1 MPFYIINRRST
12 FLRIDLVTKR
22 IEIGARGS
30 AGPFPDDEWTA
41 DLTRKEKD
49 GDVFTQSYTESIP
62 AEKPPEK
69 TTRRHERPATPSDK
83 SESEE

>member
-12 FLRIDLVTKR
+12 FLRIGLVTKQVD
-22 IEIGARGS
+22 IGARGS

-49 GDVFTQSYTESIP
+49 RDVFTETFAERLP
-62 AEKPPEK
+62 EEKPPEK
-69 TTRRHERPATPSDK
+69 PTRKHERTVTPSDK